1 MPLYLYF
8 VACLGG
14 DETSIL
20 SPTAPLHDRVAP
32 WRAGACHLVTSDS
45 HLLIPSPSYSI
56 STVMALFLK
65 GLLLAAALA
74 AGSAQQTNS
83 TSYNGFIK
91 ASGLH
96 FVDAKCQEF
105 IPLGFNT

>member
-1 MPLYLYF
+1 M
-8 VACLGG
+8 A
-14 DETSIL
+14 
-20 SPTAPLHDRVAP
+20 
-32 WRAGACHLVTSDS
+32 WRAGAYASDPHLPLPLT
-45 HLLIPSPSYSI
+45 SPSYSI
-56 STVMALFLK
+56 STIMALLLK

-74 AGSAQQTNS
+74 AGSAQQTSNGTTYS
-83 TSYNGFIK
+83 GFIK